1 MSCFT
6 RRGLRLQVLVL
17 DESLKSRPA
26 SLGQLAPEAPAL
38 SESCRSNIC
47 IIAICSE
54 CGWICVSILTP
65 SSSLTIGHLSTE
77 IKIRPAHTYANNI
90 VTSCNLSPTCKLM
103 VSQYLPMFMFM
114 FIIDLYPPPNVS
126 WSKREEE
133 GERAARIEILL
144 LTDIIK
150 HSVTLD

>member
-103 VSQYLPMFMFM
+103 VHNLFMFI
-114 FIIDLYPPPNVS
+114 FIIDLYPQTYPGL
-126 WSKREEE
+126 KERKKEREQLEL
-133 GERAARIEILL
+133 RYYY
-144 LTDIIK
+144 
-150 HSVTLD
+150 